1 MDKFVDT
8 QLLEYVEPYFTNI
21 YINDKLVTRQLKE
34 TAQFKSHY
42 YANLRWK
49 YSHEH
54 WESKSHL
61 FTPVDFENRIQYL
74 IDQSEITNDAVMSI
88 KFSDL
93 VKAFTIEDS
102 VDVRTVIENSHSV
115 IDSYDIGE
123 YKLNGLRINIRQKN
137 DLSDGY
143 NRANIIDVIMNDGE
157 FEFL

>member
-1 MDKFVDT
+1 M
-8 QLLEYVEPYFTNI
+8 
-21 YINDKLVTRQLKE
+21 
-34 TAQFKSHY
+34 
-42 YANLRWK
+42 
-49 YSHEH
+49 
-54 WESKSHL
+54 

-88 KFSDL
+88 KFSDM

-123 YKLNGLRINIRQKN
+123 YELNGLRINIRQKN
-137 DLSDGY
+137 DISDGY
-143 NRANIIDVIMNDGE
+143 KRANIIDTIINDDV